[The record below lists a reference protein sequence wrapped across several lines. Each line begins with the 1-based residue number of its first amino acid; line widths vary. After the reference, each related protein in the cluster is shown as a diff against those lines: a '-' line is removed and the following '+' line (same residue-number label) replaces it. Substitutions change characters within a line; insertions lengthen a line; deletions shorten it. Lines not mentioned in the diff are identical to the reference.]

1 MTIEQR
7 IQYLLRAAARA
18 EAEGHAR
25 VALALRRMAE
35 ESRPFGVRQG
45 ARSGA

>member
-25 VALALRRMAE
+25 VALTLRRMAE
-35 ESRPFGVRQG
+35 ESRPFGG
-45 ARSGA
+45 ARGAASGA